1 MSNVG
6 ANASDVG
13 LIIQGTLIFMSAC
26 VAVFGYIIQ
35 SKLQAV
41 AHEKELRLARV
52 EKHKEIKLKQLR
64 ESLTNVIGPMQAL
77 SQAGQGICFD
87 FGVSVSENHDS
98 VMTYWFA
105 VHGGQEKA
113 MQFIAGQRGMFSPQP
128 FLLPPI
134 LNAIKKNPESML
146 AKDYRSTM
154 KRAVLQC
161 FKPLASLLLQHM
173 NSLNLPT
180 REEFLE
186 KFPALKGDPQLR
198 KVLFVTMIAWSSA
211 MEELLEQWDLGDYS
225 HLFPRHAQYPNAL
238 DFYLISMLDAVKD
251 DIDKATAGT
260 MAYNTVT
267 QEEENSD
274 ILDELEEEKRR
285 QQERKKKMLLRKKN
299 KYSGGS
305 SSKEE
310 EDNNGNENEK
320 TDENKEQ
327 EEQKSSTSKYVAV
340 GAAAG
345 AAVVAA
351 II

>member
-13 LIIQGTLIFMSAC
+13 LIIQGTLIFLSAC
-26 VAVFGYIIQ
+26 VAVVGYIIQ

-77 SQAGQGICFD
+77 SQAGQGICHD
-87 FGVSVSENHDS
+87 FGLSVSENHDS

-105 VHGGQEKA
+105 THGGQEKA
-113 MQFIAGQRGMFSPQP
+113 MQFIAGQSGMFSSEP
-128 FLLPPI
+128 FLLAPI
-134 LNAIKKNPESML
+134 LDAIKKNPESML

-173 NSLNLPT
+173 NSLNVPT
-180 REEFLE
+180 REKFIEM
-186 KFPALKGDPQLR
+186 FPALKGDPQLR
-198 KVLFVTMIAWSSA
+198 KILIVTMIAWSSA
-211 MEELLEQWDLGDYS
+211 MEELLEQWDLGNYS
-225 HLFPRHAQYPNAL
+225 QLFPRHAQYPNAL

-267 QEEENSD
+267 QEEESSAIFD
-274 ILDELEEEKRR
+274 GLEEEKRK
-285 QQERKKKMLLRKKN
+285 QQEKKKKLLLRKKN
-299 KYSGGS
+299 SSGGS

-310 EDNNGNENEK
+310 EEEK
-320 TDENKEQ
+320 EEEEDNKEQ
-327 EEQKSSTSKYVAV
+327 EQQQSSTSKYVAV

-351 II
+351 VV

>member
-13 LIIQGTLIFMSAC
+13 LIIQGTLIFLSAC
-26 VAVFGYIIQ
+26 VAVVGYIIQ

-77 SQAGQGICFD
+77 SQAGQGICHD
-87 FGVSVSENHDS
+87 FGLSVSENHDS

-105 VHGGQEKA
+105 THGGQEKA
-113 MQFIAGQRGMFSPQP
+113 MQFIAGQSGMFSSEP
-128 FLLPPI
+128 FLLAPI
-134 LNAIKKNPESML
+134 LDAIKKNPESML

-173 NSLNLPT
+173 NSLNVPT
-180 REEFLE
+180 REKFITM
-186 KFPALKGDPQLR
+186 FPALKGDPQLR
-198 KVLFVTMIAWSSA
+198 KILMVAMIAWSSA
-211 MEELLEQWDLGDYS
+211 MEELLEQWDLGNYS
-225 HLFPRHAQYPNAL
+225 QLFPRHAQYPNAL

-267 QEEENSD
+267 QEEESSAIFD
-274 ILDELEEEKRR
+274 GLEEEKRK
-285 QQERKKKMLLRKKN
+285 QQEKKKKLLLRKKN
-299 KYSGGS
+299 SSGGS

-310 EDNNGNENEK
+310 EEED
-320 TDENKEQ
+320 NKEQ
-327 EEQKSSTSKYVAV
+327 EQQQSSTSKYVAV

-345 AAVVAA
+345 AAAGAAVVAA
-351 II
+351 VI